1 MFSDD
6 DKLFISIK
14 QMGLFFPLK
23 YGTYYVGSLNDK
35 TKNLWDPSL
44 IIIPQ
49 VLTMLI
55 I

>member
-23 YGTYYVGSLNDK
+23 YGVCIGGLNDK
-35 TKNLWDPSL
+35 MKNLYEAHPL
-44 IIIPQ
+44 
-49 VLTMLI
+49 
-55 I
+55 